1 MHRRYDPLVYTN
13 VRIDNLREPL
23 HQNSNLIYSQTYLI
37 RIIEYIL
44 NVLL

>member
-1 MHRRYDPLVYTN
+1 MHRRYNPLVYTN

-23 HQNSNLIYSQTYLI
+23 HQNYNIIFSQTYLMG
-37 RIIEYIL
+37 IIEYIL